1 MFKRERQSLKGVV
14 GGVFVAWVAIA
25 SCMGLAACSS
35 GVPDTV
41 KIGVGVTLS
50 GPLANRGQD
59 LLDGAILAAEEINSD
74 DEFKIKGRPLH
85 LEIVAKDDKGEPETV
100 KKVAHELVT
109 EGVHAVIGHVN
120 TPQTQLS
127 VPIYAE
133 AGIPNFFTSTHKSL
147 VALGK
152 GNAFRLVASDNV
164 QARALATF
172 ATDSLTGRKITVIVE
187 SGDYGRD
194 MASDMYAALQDAKHE
209 TFVAQRFEVAMD
221 GKITPEIANRIRTAG
236 ADVIIVIGR
245 ETHTLSLLEQLKAV
259 NYTKVSVLSANPA
272 KTTRVMKTEIPVT
285 GLYVTSTTVEPA
297 ELPGGQDFLSRFRVK
312 FKSDPV
318 WGAHY
323 AYDAVYAIADAI
335 RQTGTV
341 DGSTLSERFKS
352 AAPNTRVVQ
361 YMRFSSSGEQK
372 HGTIAVYRVVNG
384 LWELQMRS
392 DNW

>member
-1 MFKRERQSLKGVV
+1 MFKRQRMSLLSIV
-14 GGVFVAWVAIA
+14 GGVLVGAA
-25 SCMGLAACSS
+25 SLLGLVACSS

-41 KIGVGVTLS
+41 KIGVAVTLS

-59 LLDGAILAAEEINSD
+59 LLDGALLAAEEINND
-74 DEFKIKGRPLH
+74 DEFKIKGRALH
-85 LEIVAKDDKGEPETV
+85 IEIVAKDDKADPETV
-100 KKVAHELVT
+100 KKVAHELVD
-109 EGVHAVIGHVN
+109 ERVHAVIGHVN
-120 TPQTQLS
+120 TPQTQLA

-133 AGIPNFFTSTHKSL
+133 SGVPNFFTSTHKSL

-164 QARALATF
+164 QARALAAF
-172 ATDSLTGRKITVIVE
+172 ATDSLGGRRMAVIVE

-209 TFVAQRFEVAMD
+209 DFVAQRFEVDME
-221 GKITPEIANRIRTAG
+221 GKITPEIANRIRDAK

-245 ETHTLSLLEQLKAV
+245 ENHTLSLLEQLKAV
-259 NYTKVSVLSANPA
+259 NYTTVSMLSANPA
-272 KTTRVMKTEIPVT
+272 KTTRVMKSEIPIT
-285 GLYVTSTTVEPA
+285 GLYVTSTTVEPG

-312 FKSDPV
+312 FKADPV

-323 AYDAVYAIADAI
+323 SYDAVYAIADAI
-335 RQTGTV
+335 RQTGSV
-341 DGSTLSERFKS
+341 NPSTLTDRFKA

-372 HGTIAVYRVVNG
+372 HGTIAVYRAVNG